1 MKIHHSIDER
11 PVLGD
16 RWEDLWQGPDQG
28 LLCSW
33 ARGIEKAGQ
42 DPSLAEAAR
51 RGELPEL
58 AWKGGGPA
66 IKAGKRLGALHYLA
80 TWQGLRGE
88 DLDID
93 TEARPLVT
101 CSMTGMAVTFTS
113 DLGALAKSTVEAGG
127 SA

>member
-1 MKIHHSIDER
+1 MKIHHSIDDR

-16 RWEDLWQGPDQG
+16 RWEDLWQGADQG

-33 ARGIEKAGQ
+33 VRGIEKAEQ

-51 RGELPEL
+51 RGELPVL

-88 DLDID
+88 DLDVD
-93 TEARPLVT
+93 TKAGAVVT
-101 CSMTGMAVTFTS
+101 CSLTGMVVTFTS
-113 DLGALAKSTVEAGG
+113 DLGALAKSAAEAGEP
-127 SA
+127 A